1 MSVKSKE
8 IIENAST
15 TYVQRTKTRAA
26 VQAIPYIGGPLD
38 TLLAGRGTKIQN
50 ERLEHFLSELSS
62 RLNNLELA
70 PNIDEDA
77 LFDFAM
83 EAIEKAVKTRSKEK
97 RELFAKIMA
106 SQVTNPEEIEYA
118 EMALRI
124 VDELD
129 PIHFK
134 ILKQALSAPECG
146 SPFIGLKIV
155 MAKSA
160 GIAEDSGNYHR
171 PLILKD
177 KLQEYPIEAIQ
188 YAISE
193 LMSKG
198 LLHDEGVGRRNT
210 NAMEYFIATDTARWI
225 SEKFLNESAT

>member
-1 MSVKSKE
+1 MSLKSNE
-8 IIENAST
+8 IVEKVST
-15 TYVQRTKTRAA
+15 TYMDRTKTRAV

-38 TLLAGRGTKIQN
+38 TLLAGKGTKIQN

-62 RLNNLELA
+62 KLENLELT
-70 PNIDEDA
+70 PTIDEDT

-83 EAIEKAVKTRSKEK
+83 EAMEKAVKTRAKEK

-106 SQVTNPEEIEYA
+106 SQVTNPEETEYA

-134 ILKQALSAPECG
+134 ILKEALSAPECG
-146 SPFIGLKIV
+146 SPFDGLEMVTVKGTNT
-155 MAKSA
+155 AD
-160 GIAEDSGNYHR
+160 DSKNGRR
-171 PLILKD
+171 PLILAE
-177 KLQEYPIEAIQ
+177 KLPDYPIEAIQ

-193 LMSKG
+193 LISKG
-198 LLHDEGVGRRNT
+198 LLHDEGVGRWGT
-210 NAMEYFIATDTARWI
+210 GAMEYFIATDTARWI
-225 SEKFLNESAT
+225 SEKFLNENVP